1 MKLLSFLLSVF
12 GLLILVKGIKPTLE
26 FINKTT
32 EKELVK
38 FFGLIAILITLIFY
52 VYVMFNFLKKYV

>member
-1 MKLLSFLLSVF
+1 MELLGYVLCIF
-12 GLLILVKGIKPTLE
+12 GLFIFTKGIKPTLE

-38 FFGLIAILITLIFY
+38 FFGLMATFATLIFY
-52 VYVMFNFLKKYV
+52 VWMLFNFLSK

>member
-1 MKLLSFLLSVF
+1 MELLGYVLGIF
-12 GLLILVKGIKPTLE
+12 GLFIFTKGIKPTIE

-38 FFGLIAILITLIFY
+38 FFGLIAIFGTLIFY
-52 VYVMFNFLKKYV
+52 VYMLFNFLSK

>member
-1 MKLLSFLLSVF
+1 MELLGYVLGIF
-12 GLLILVKGIKPTLE
+12 GLFILTKGIKPTLE

-38 FFGLIAILITLIFY
+38 FFGLMATFATLIFY
-52 VYVMFNFLKKYV
+52 VWMLFNFLSK

>member
-1 MKLLSFLLSVF
+1 MELLGFVLGIF
-12 GLLILVKGIKPTLE
+12 GLFIFTKGIKPTLE

-52 VYVMFNFLKKYV
+52 VYVMFSFLKK

>member
-1 MKLLSFLLSVF
+1 MELLGYVLGIF
-12 GLLILVKGIKPTLE
+12 GLFVFAKGIKPTLE

-38 FFGLIAILITLIFY
+38 FFGLMATFATLIFY
-52 VYVMFNFLKKYV
+52 FYLLFNFLTK

>member
-1 MKLLSFLLSVF
+1 MELLSYFLSVF
-12 GLLILVKGIKPTLE
+12 GLFILAKGIKPTLE

>member
-1 MKLLSFLLSVF
+1 MELLGYVLGIF
-12 GLLILVKGIKPTLE
+12 GLFIFTKGIKPTLE

-38 FFGLIAILITLIFY
+38 FFGLMATFATLIFY
-52 VYVMFNFLKKYV
+52 VGILFNFL

>member
-1 MKLLSFLLSVF
+1 MELLGYVLGIF
-12 GLLILVKGIKPTLE
+12 GLFIFTKGIKPTLE

-38 FFGLIAILITLIFY
+38 FFGLIATFATLIFY
-52 VYVMFNFLKKYV
+52 VWVLFNFLSK

>member
-1 MKLLSFLLSVF
+1 MEFLGFVLGIF
-12 GLLILVKGIKPTLE
+12 GLFILTKGIKPTIE

-38 FFGLIAILITLIFY
+38 FFGLIAVFATLIFY
-52 VYVMFNFLKKYV
+52 VYMLFNFLSKLI

>member
-1 MKLLSFLLSVF
+1 MEFLGFVLGIF
-12 GLLILVKGIKPTLE
+12 GLFILTKGIKPTIE

-38 FFGLIAILITLIFY
+38 FFGLMAVFATLLFY
-52 VYVMFNFLKKYV
+52 VFMLFNFLSK

>member
-1 MKLLSFLLSVF
+1 MELLGYVLGIF
-12 GLLILVKGIKPTLE
+12 GLFIFTKGIKPSIE

-38 FFGLIAILITLIFY
+38 FFGLIAIFATLIFY
-52 VYVMFNFLKKYV
+52 VYMLFNFLSK

>member
-1 MKLLSFLLSVF
+1 MELLGYVLGIF
-12 GLLILVKGIKPTLE
+12 GLFIFTKGIKPTIE

-38 FFGLIAILITLIFY
+38 FFGLIAIFATLIFY
-52 VYVMFNFLKKYV
+52 VYMLFYFLSK

>member
-1 MKLLSFLLSVF
+1 MELLGYVLGIF
-12 GLLILVKGIKPTLE
+12 GLFIFTKGIKPTLE

-38 FFGLIAILITLIFY
+38 FFGLIATIATLIFY
-52 VYVMFNFLKKYV
+52 VWMLFNFLSK

>member
-1 MKLLSFLLSVF
+1 MELLGFVLGIF
-12 GLLILVKGIKPTLE
+12 GLVIFTKGIKPTLE

-38 FFGLIAILITLIFY
+38 FFGLMATFATLIFY
-52 VYVMFNFLKKYV
+52 VWMLFNFLSK

>member
-1 MKLLSFLLSVF
+1 MELLGYVLGIF
-12 GLLILVKGIKPTLE
+12 GLFIFTKGIKPTLE

-38 FFGLIAILITLIFY
+38 FFGLIAILTTLIFY
-52 VYVMFNFLKKYV
+52 VYVMFNFLKK

>member
-1 MKLLSFLLSVF
+1 MELLGYVLGIF
-12 GLLILVKGIKPTLE
+12 GLFIFIKGIKPTIE

-38 FFGLIAILITLIFY
+38 LFGLIAIFATLIFY
-52 VYVMFNFLKKYV
+52 VYMLFNFLSK

>member
-1 MKLLSFLLSVF
+1 MELLGYVLGIF
-12 GLLILVKGIKPTLE
+12 GLFIFMKGIKPTLE

-38 FFGLIAILITLIFY
+38 FFGLMATLATLIFY
-52 VYVMFNFLKKYV
+52 VWMLFNFLSK

>member
-1 MKLLSFLLSVF
+1 MEFLGFVLGIF
-12 GLLILVKGIKPTLE
+12 GLFILTKVIKPTIE

-38 FFGLIAILITLIFY
+38 FFGLMAVFATLIFY
-52 VYVMFNFLKKYV
+52 VYMIFNFLSK